1 MRSKILRI
9 FYTLILL
16 LVLVCKGSFSKVSW
30 EQIQDISNKLN
41 YIYGSMIVVQIYPTP
56 LGAMATGQGL
66 VFIDPSFVENESYEA
81 IFGVLAHEWAHETLN
96 HIPQVFLQQWM
107 SGNNI
112 FETNIFNQQKELEA
126 DYYAGR
132 ALKMYNLPLQPF
144 INILIK
150 YNSNSDY
157 THPYLRSHPST
168 PERIQAATN
177 GYNSI

>member
-1 MRSKILRI
+1 MKKIVILI
-9 FYTLILL
+9 IILL
-16 LVLVCKGSFSKVSW
+16 INISFSQITN
-30 EQIQDISNKLN
+30 EQLHDIANKLN
-41 YIYGSMIVVQIYPTP
+41 YIYGSNITVQIYPTP

-66 VFIDPSFVENESYEA
+66 VFIDPYFIQNESYEA
-81 IFGVLAHEWAHETLN
+81 IFGVLAHEWAHETLG

-112 FETNIFNQQKELEA
+112 YETNLFNQQKELEA

-144 INILIK
+144 LNVLIK
-150 YNSNSDY
+150 YNSSSDY

-168 PERIQAATN
+168 QERIEAATK

>member
-1 MRSKILRI
+1 MLIRKVLNFLVVLLIILK
-9 FYTLILL
+9 
-16 LVLVCKGSFSKVSW
+16 VSFSAITQ
-30 EQIQDISNKLN
+30 EQLQDITNKLN
-41 YIYGSMIVVQIYPTP
+41 YIYGANIMVQIYPTP

-66 VFIDPSFVENESYEA
+66 VFIDPSFVQNENYEA
-81 IFGVLAHEWAHETLN
+81 IFGVLAHEWAHEVLG

-107 SGNNI
+107 SGNNVY
-112 FETNIFNQQKELEA
+112 ETNLFNQQKELEA

-144 INILIK
+144 LDLLIRF
-150 YNSNSDY
+150 NQAMDY

-168 PERIQAATN
+168 QERVQAVTN